1 MIWSFA
7 RGDEAIR
14 LETRFDNQTRE
25 YVLEITWADR
35 SPTIETFKSLAQFRA
50 RVVLVE
56 DQLSAEHWVQ
66 VGGPEIL
73 PHGWRGPTS
82 H

>member
-14 LETRFDNQTRE
+14 LETRFDNQTRQ

-35 SPTIETFKSLAQFRA
+35 PATVETFKSLAQFRA
-50 RVVLVE
+50 RVMVAE
-56 DQLSAEHWVQ
+56 DQLSTEHWEQ

-73 PHGWRGPTS
+73 PHGWRGPMGN
-82 H
+82 